1 MSGVDWR
8 RKILFGAVAL
18 ILVCCGIALSLG
30 GNDLAKAPE
39 AGTADVLGGEEPS
52 LGAGSTEDEKR
63 ITGEVETA
71 ARGFLGAFLRYE
83 VGQLSP
89 AVARGLRAS
98 ATPSFASELLMQPP
112 GRAAPRMRVEARL
125 GSIEVTFLSAVPPQ
139 ALITGIAHRGG
150 FSERFS
156 FVLERRGLAWL
167 AKEAGG

>member
-1 MSGVDWR
+1 MSGVDWP
-8 RKILFGAVAL
+8 RKVLFGIVAV

-30 GNDLAKAPE
+30 GNDLANVPE
-39 AGTADVLGGEEPS
+39 AGSADVLGGEEPS
-52 LGAGSTEDEKR
+52 SGVGSAADEKR

-71 ARGFLGAFLRYE
+71 ARHFLGAFLRYE
-83 VGQLSP
+83 VGQVSP

-112 GRAAPRMRVEARL
+112 GKAAPRMRVEARL
-125 GSIEVTFLSAVPPQ
+125 GSIEVSFLSAVPPQ

-167 AKEAGG
+167 AKEASE